1 MAVIRTV
8 ARITEHHAW
17 HVHMLAETGQIKRR
31 TAHQKPT
38 AVDQREHQRD
48 PDHRFRRG
56 GLATAPLQGHLVQEQ
71 GLRGD
76 CACMAMLWQML
87 PQGVLCLSSHRGH
100 LRALI
105 DGGPWGPM
113 GVKRRGRGFMH
124 SFMLD
129 HPQSRA
135 EQRFV
140 VPVVSEWVKCGWP
153 RVWYVYDFGL
163 NGMNWAWTKSSWRL
177 RLRFPPILMTA

>member
-17 HVHMLAETGQIKRR
+17 HVHMLAETGQIKRG

-56 GLATAPLQGHLVQEQ
+56 GPATAPLQGHLVQEQ

-129 HPQSRA
+129 HPQSSA

-140 VPVVSEWVKCGWP
+140 VPVVSE
-153 RVWYVYDFGL
+153 
-163 NGMNWAWTKSSWRL
+163 
-177 RLRFPPILMTA
+177 